1 MIVLYYTRIPIGFW
15 YMQELNLKSLIQSL
29 ETLSIELIR
38 IHKYCIPNI
47 SLFQKV
53 WEFFLFIISKAKSTI
68 FLQFLSGNPLLVII
82 WVHH

>member
-1 MIVLYYTRIPIGFW
+1 MIVLYYNKTPIGFW
-15 YMQELNLKSLIQSL
+15 YIHELNLKSLIQSL

-53 WEFFLFIISKAKSTI
+53 WEFFYL
-68 FLQFLSGNPLLVII
+68 LLVKLSPQYFYNF
-82 WVHH
+82 

>member
-1 MIVLYYTRIPIGFW
+1 MIVLYYTRTPISFW
-15 YMQELNLKSLIQSL
+15 YIQELNLKSLIQSL

-53 WEFFLFIISKAKSTI
+53 
-68 FLQFLSGNPLLVII
+68 
-82 WVHH
+82 

>member
-1 MIVLYYTRIPIGFW
+1 MIVLYYTRTLIGFW
-15 YMQELNLKSLIQSL
+15 YIQELNLKSLIQSL

-53 WEFFLFIISKAKSTI
+53 WEFFYL
-68 FLQFLSGNPLLVII
+68 LLVKLSPQYFYNS
-82 WVHH
+82 